1 MTKPAGNQPVTSMR
15 SLERAI
21 DVLEVLD
28 GSRHALRLSEIARR
42 AGLPV
47 ATTQRILGVLEARGR
62 VERDA
67 GGYRPGVGLI
77 FGAHAYLTSSPLI
90 MAARPVL
97 QDLAAETGL
106 TASLFRRVGW
116 SRVVLARIDGTRPL
130 RYELPVGERLPL
142 HIGAGKAITAWMTT
156 AEIDELLARDDGLLG
171 ADGKPLDHD
180 AFRADLK
187 RIHDR
192 GFSQAF
198 GERVPGM
205 ASVAAPV
212 IDPDGVVSAAV
223 QVAGHQEDVPH
234 ERVEQLGIEVQR
246 AAFAIARRAF

>member
-1 MTKPAGNQPVTSMR
+1 
-15 SLERAI
+15 
-21 DVLEVLD
+21 
-28 GSRHALRLSEIARR
+28 
-42 AGLPV
+42 
-47 ATTQRILGVLEARGR
+47 
-62 VERDA
+62 
-67 GGYRPGVGLI
+67 
-77 FGAHAYLTSSPLI
+77 
-90 MAARPVL
+90 
-97 QDLAAETGL
+97 
-106 TASLFRRVGW
+106 
-116 SRVVLARIDGTRPL
+116 
-130 RYELPVGERLPL
+130 
-142 HIGAGKAITAWMTT
+142 MTT